1 MSSIAIQ
8 VLYDISIQEVQEQ
21 LEIETL
27 SLKTNIE
34 LTGNRT

>member
-21 LEIETL
+21 LELETL